1 MRAAVFYGREDLR
14 LESVPEPQ
22 PGPGDVK
29 LRVLYN
35 GICGSDLLEYYD
47 GPVTTRT
54 TPHPLTGITNPVIL
68 GHELCGEVVELGE
81 GVADLE
87 LGQLVA
93 VEPLETCGHCLYCGS
108 GQYNHCPM
116 VAFHGYNRAGGGLAE
131 YTVVKRRMAHPL
143 PPGMSA
149 LQGALIEPL
158 GIAWHTAARCAVEA
172 GQTVAIHGAGPIGVG
187 VFLTLRR
194 RGVEAII
201 VEPSPV
207 RRAVLAGLGARSLI
221 DPTGEDVVGAIR
233 DLTGG
238 RGAHASVDAA
248 GVPSAFRA
256 MLHGT
261 RIDGTAVVVAIHH
274 HPLVIPPFD
283 LLMPE
288 VKLTGVAMSVNAFPS
303 VIAEMARGSYPL
315 DGWVETIPFEGVVHQ
330 GIERLRHH
338 EGMKLLVSVAGSADR
353 PH

>member
-29 LRVLYN
+29 LRVRYN

-54 TPHPLTGITNPVIL
+54 TPHPLTGVTNPVIL
-68 GHELCGEVVELGE
+68 GHELCGEVVALGA
-81 GVADLE
+81 GVADLMP
-87 LGQLVA
+87 GDLVA
-93 VEPLETCGHCLYCGS
+93 VEPLETCGHCIYCGS
-108 GQYNHCPM
+108 GQYNHCPL

-131 YTVVKRRMAHPL
+131 YTVVKRGMAHRL
-143 PPGMSA
+143 LPGMTA

-158 GIAWHTAARCAVEA
+158 GIAWHTVVRCAVEA

-201 VEPSPV
+201 VEPSAA
-207 RRAVLAGLGARSLI
+207 RRAVLASLGARSLV
-221 DPTGEDVVGAIR
+221 DPTSCDAVSAIR

-248 GVPSAFRA
+248 GVPGAFHA

-261 RIDGTAVVVAIHH
+261 RVDGTAVVVAIHH

-288 VKLTGVAMSVNAFPS
+288 VRLTGVAMSVNAFPS

-315 DGWVETIPFEGVVHQ
+315 DGWVETIPFAGVVDS
-330 GIERLRHH
+330 GIERMRRH
-338 EGMKLLVSVAGSADR
+338 EGMKILVDVAGT
-353 PH
+353 